1 VAALAARVAE
11 TGASAAPT
19 QRWVVAQ
26 GVEMGRPSRLELEV
40 DVAGGAIGAVRVGGA
55 AVPVIEGEI
64 RLPAGS
70 GEPEQGA

>member
-1 VAALAARVAE
+1 
-11 TGASAAPT
+11 
-19 QRWVVAQ
+19 
-26 GVEMGRPSRLELEV
+26 MGRPSRLELEV